1 MASSL
6 AKKLASYVAKS
17 ELKAKAGFFPSAKY
31 PASMGG
37 KYVAEIAFKN
47 EYGGTGEL
55 HGHKTI
61 IPPRPFFRPAI
72 AENKKA
78 WGEIVRL
85 TLKRGG
91 TIEDALEAVG
101 LQMQGDIRDAMGAVT
116 TPKLSDYTVKM
127 RQSRGNNDTKP
138 LNDTGYMRSQ
148 ITHAV
153 DSK

>member
-1 MASSL
+1 MASLL
-6 AKKLASYVAKS
+6 AKKLASYVADA

-37 KYVAEIAFKN
+37 EFVASIAFKN
-47 EYGGTGEL
+47 EYGSPLE
-55 HGHKTI
+55 H

-78 WGEIVRL
+78 WSEIVRL

-91 TIEDALEAVG
+91 TIEDALTAAG
-101 LQMQGDIRDAMGAVT
+101 AQMEGDIRDAMDAVT
-116 TPKLSDYTVKM
+116 TPELSAYTIQM
-127 RQSRGNNDTKP
+127 RQERGNNDTKP